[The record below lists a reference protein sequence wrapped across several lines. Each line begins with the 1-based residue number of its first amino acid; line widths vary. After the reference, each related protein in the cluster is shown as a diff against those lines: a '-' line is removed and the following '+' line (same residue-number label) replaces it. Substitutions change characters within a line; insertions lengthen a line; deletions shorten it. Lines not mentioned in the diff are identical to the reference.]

1 MKKTFFIIIFI
12 IFISGCSNFNPRLQN
27 RIANENGKIEDIKN
41 NQNGLMLELGKLRN
55 EAQIQNSQLKEVQ
68 QGMLNMNNALSRNE
82 NSGIQILQGDGSLM
96 LIFALASIG
105 MLLFHYRNK
114 ANNNEKIANMLAV
127 EVARFNDP
135 NLNDNILRTSMFTS
149 VESKM
154 FKLLNT
160 HVKKIPPKY

>member
-1 MKKTFFIIIFI
+1 MKKTLFIIIFI
-12 IFISGCSNFNPRLQN
+12 IFISGCGNFNPRLQN
-27 RIANENGKIEDIKN
+27 RIANENGKIEDIRN
-41 NQNGLMLELGKLRN
+41 NQNGFMLELGKLRN

-68 QGMLNMNNALSRNE
+68 QGILNMNNALSRNE

-96 LIFALASIG
+96 
-105 MLLFHYRNK
+105 LFHYRNK

-149 VESKM
+149 VESKV

-160 HVKKIPPKY
+160 HAKKISPKS